1 MANTSKNN
9 PQGGSGSHGAGH
21 GGTHGGATG
30 GGSMTESA
38 REAGRAIGE
47 RADQA
52 AGTVGSTL
60 QTAADKI
67 RENAPDSGYL
77 GSAARTVSDTL
88 ASGGRY
94 LEREQLSGMFDDMTN
109 VIRNNPVPAL
119 LIAVGVGFLMARAMS
134 RS

>member
-9 PQGGSGSHGAGH
+9 PQGGSHGGATGAGH
-21 GGTHGGATG
+21 GGTT
-30 GGSMTESA
+30 GGSMMESA
-38 REAGRAIGE
+38 REVGRSVGE

-60 QTAADKI
+60 QTAADKL

-109 VIRNNPVPAL
+109 LIRNNPVPAL